1 MAMELD
7 DLDERTR
14 SSIAAYDAN
23 AREWQDAFR
32 MKRPVT
38 EARKFAEYAGRG
50 ALIADVGC
58 GPGSDLRL
66 LTDVGLHPIGIDAS
80 QGALDFARLL
90 LPRHPLI
97 LSPFQDLP
105 FDDDTFDGLWLSSA
119 FTHLPRADWP
129 PVFAHVMSKRRS
141 GPVYFSCYRGTA
153 DMEEVQDPILGTIH
167 RSQATEDEVERMLS
181 AHGLLDIRIEVR
193 GDPIVDRRRPWVV
206 ALARA

>member
-1 MAMELD
+1 MELE

-14 SSIAAYDAN
+14 ASIAAYDTN
-23 AREWQDAFR
+23 ARVWQEAFR

-38 EARKFAEYAGRG
+38 EARKFAEFAGRG
-50 ALIADVGC
+50 ALIADVAC

-90 LPRHPLI
+90 LPRHPLV
-97 LSPFQDLP
+97 LSPFEDMP
-105 FDDDTFDGLWLSSA
+105 FNDGTFEGLWLSSA

-129 PVFAHVMSKRRS
+129 SAFAQIMARRRS
-141 GPVYFSCYRGTA
+141 GPVYFSCYRGQG
-153 DMEEVQDPILGTIH
+153 DMEEVADPILGTVH
-167 RSQATEDEVERMLS
+167 RSQATEAEVERMLH
-181 AHGLLDIRIEVR
+181 AHGLLDVRIEVR

>member
-1 MAMELD
+1 MELD

-14 SSIAAYDAN
+14 SSLAAYDAN
-23 AREWQDAFR
+23 AREWQEAFR

-129 PVFAHVMSKRRS
+129 SVFAHVMSKRRA

-181 AHGLLDIRIEVR
+181 AHGLLDVRIDVR

>member
-1 MAMELD
+1 MELD

-14 SSIAAYDAN
+14 SSLAAYDAN
-23 AREWQDAFR
+23 AREWQEAFR

-38 EARKFAEYAGRG
+38 EARRFAEYAGRG

-129 PVFAHVMSKRRS
+129 SVFAHVMSKRRA

-181 AHGLLDIRIEVR
+181 AHGLLDVRIDVR